1 MNRAYREVI
10 LTLYL
15 PVICT
20 PNRTKGGIGRGDLE
34 PLTKVQQVTWENSLL
49 SPNDHPHE
57 TSKNCKYFDMLY
69 GRSVSLKILITAQHS
84 KMKTLYENLKIFR
97 NCVCTV
103 CSAHDEIG
111 TEIQVETNIEL
122 VAFLCDN

>member
-1 MNRAYREVI
+1 MTTHMKPPRIASI
-10 LTLYL
+10 L
-15 PVICT
+15 
-20 PNRTKGGIGRGDLE
+20 
-34 PLTKVQQVTWENSLL
+34 
-49 SPNDHPHE
+49 
-57 TSKNCKYFDMLY
+57 TSKNSRLDAMADDLLY
-69 GRSVSLKILITAQHS
+69 GRSVSLKILITALHS
-84 KMKTLYENLKIFR
+84 KIKTLYENLKIFK

>member
-15 PVICT
+15 LVICT

-34 PLTKVQQVTWENSLL
+34 PLTKVQQVTRENSLL
-49 SPNDHPHE
+49 SPNDHPYE

-69 GRSVSLKILITAQHS
+69 GRSVSLKILITA
-84 KMKTLYENLKIFR
+84 
-97 NCVCTV
+97 
-103 CSAHDEIG
+103 
-111 TEIQVETNIEL
+111 
-122 VAFLCDN
+122 